1 MARFTFLSWSGA
13 GNQPPA
19 IGTAQALRERDY
31 HVVFAGYEV
40 QRALFDQRGFDFTL
54 LETASREWRDES
66 AENMVNILVECVWA
80 SHQHLNDVEQVIC
93 EGRPDVMV
101 VDRLMFGALR
111 GRMRTLA
118 SPILT
123 AAQEAFEDE
132 FDSTDLH
139 PAAVLYLERANDD
152 LAAQDDKVG
161 AGIPIAGSS
170 KAMRHCAKLPRFEH

>member
-1 MARFTFLSWSGA
+1 VELATSHRRLAQRKLCESVIIMSCLRVMKFSERFSINEPSTLRSWRLRRENGAMNPRRTWSTF
-13 GNQPPA
+13 
-19 IGTAQALRERDY
+19 
-31 HVVFAGYEV
+31 
-40 QRALFDQRGFDFTL
+40 
-54 LETASREWRDES
+54 
-66 AENMVNILVECVWA
+66 LVECVWA
-80 SHQHLNDVEQVIC
+80 SHQHLNDVEQLIC

-152 LAAQDDKVG
+152 LAAQDDKVIVARLPVG